1 MFTKQDV
8 LEQVPHEEGTVT
20 ILVLSEATETLGGTL
35 KVIIPFIQA
44 GYSHVVVDQYMECMI
59 ADAPVKLTSTDI
71 RRVKGVISPGSY
83 ATLESGQIVCA
94 YHIDLDEEL

>member
-44 GYSHVVVDQYMECMI
+44 GYSHVVVDQYLECII
-59 ADAPVKLTSTDI
+59 ADAPVELTNTDI
-71 RRVKGVISPGSY
+71 NRAKFISSPGSY
-83 ATLESGQIVCA
+83 VTLESGQTVCA